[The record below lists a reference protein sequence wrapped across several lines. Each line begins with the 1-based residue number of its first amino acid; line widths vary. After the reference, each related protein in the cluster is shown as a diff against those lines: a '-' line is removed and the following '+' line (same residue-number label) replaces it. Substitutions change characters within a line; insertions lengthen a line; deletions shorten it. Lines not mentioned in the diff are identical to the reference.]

1 MLRLEFYRWQ
11 IPEAGVQSLV
21 VVDLLY
27 ELSEVLFCL
36 LEVSVLLYV
45 NLL

>member
-1 MLRLEFYRWQ
+1 MLRLKFYRWQ
-11 IPEAGVQSLV
+11 IPEAGVQSLL

-27 ELSEVLFCL
+27 EFAYVLLGL

-45 NLL
+45 DLL